1 MMDEMKKKNPLFVVM
16 NDGQDVEEVD
26 GPWAY
31 MVQKLG
37 LRPYI
42 TFLNEMFEYL
52 ASQVGNFGSFR
63 VLKDWVDGLV
73 ESLENALKKGEGLLR
88 PLLSTWFPQS

>member
-31 MVQKLG
+31 VVQKLG

-42 TFLNEMFEYL
+42 TFLTEMFEYL
-52 ASQVGNFGSFR
+52 ASQVGHFGSFS
-63 VLKDWVDGLV
+63 VLKDWVDDLV
-73 ESLENALKKGEGLLR
+73 ESLEKALKKGEGLLK
-88 PLLSTWFPQS
+88 PFLSTWFPLA